1 MNTFPWLPLLVVI
14 PLIGAV
20 VLAFMPRESVAQAKK
35 LALGVSLITLIVT
48 VATLWQFDSD
58 SDQAYQLVSSYSWIP
73 ALGVDFSLGLSGI
86 SVVMVG
92 LIGVL
97 MPLVILGGWNEAD
110 DKIGSV
116 KGYFALML
124 TLQALLFGVFMATD
138 LFLFY
143 ILFEAVLIPM
153 YFIIG
158 RYGGPQRQYAAV
170 KFLLYSLVGG
180 LLMLVAVIA
189 LYVQSAAE
197 LGQGTFD
204 LSALSTLQL
213 DSGIQKWIF
222 LGFFIAFAIK
232 APMWPVHTWLP
243 DAAGQTTPG
252 SAVLMVGVM
261 DKIGT
266 FGMLALCLPLFPEA
280 AQFFAPFIV
289 VLALISIIYGAIM
302 ALGQRDIMRLI
313 AYTSVSHFGFIVM
326 GIFAMTSQGM
336 SGATFYMLNHG
347 LSTGALFLIVGFMI
361 SRRGSS
367 LIESFGGVHKV
378 APILAGTFMLAGLSS
393 LSLPGMSSFVSE
405 FLVLV
410 GTFETYQ
417 WAAVIATVGIVL
429 SALYILW
436 LYQRTMTG
444 PVAPGC
450 ENFTD
455 LNAREKWSV
464 GPIIALIIFFGFFA
478 APVLNAINPAVDR
491 VMQQVGV
498 VDPEPTI
505 EKVYYQPVSGAESDL
520 PDGEQPPTPVDEN
533 GVVPLERE
541 ANDGEGG
548 QS

>member
-35 LALGVSLITLIVT
+35 VALGVSLITLIVT

-204 LSALSTLQL
+204 LSTLSTLQL

-347 LSTGALFLIVGFMI
+347 LSTGALFLIAGFMI

-520 PDGEQPPTPVDEN
+520 PDGKQPPTPVDEN

>member
-1 MNTFPWLPLLVVI
+1 MNSFPWLTLLIVI
-14 PLIGAV
+14 PIIGAI
-20 VLAFMPRESVAQAKK
+20 VLAAMPRESVTQAKK
-35 LALGVSLITLIVT
+35 VALAVSLITLIVT
-48 VATLWQFDSD
+48 IVTLFQFDSD
-58 SDQAYQLVSSYSWIP
+58 SDQAFQLVNSYSWIP
-73 ALGVDFSLGLSGI
+73 ALGVKFSLGLSGI
-86 SVVMVG
+86 SIVMVG

-110 DKIGSV
+110 DAIGSV
-116 KGYFALML
+116 KGYYSLML

-143 ILFEAVLIPM
+143 IFFEAVLIPM

-189 LYVQSAAE
+189 LYVQGASQ
-197 LGQGTFD
+197 LGEGTFD

-347 LSTGALFLIVGFMI
+347 LSTGALFLIAGFLI

-378 APILAGTFMLAGLSS
+378 APILAGTFLLAGLSS

-417 WAAVIATVGIVL
+417 WAAIIATVGIVL

-455 LNAREKWSV
+455 LNTREKWSV

-478 APVLNAINPAVDR
+478 APVLNAINPSVDR

-498 VDPEPTI
+498 VDPQPAISDNVTI
-505 EKVYYQPVSGAESDL
+505 
-520 PDGEQPPTPVDEN
+520 PVDEN
-533 GVVPLERE
+533 AVVPLERE

>member
-1 MNTFPWLPLLVVI
+1 MNSFPWLIFLIIVPLV
-14 PLIGAV
+14 GAV
-20 VLAFMPRESVAQAKK
+20 VLAAMPRESVEQAKK
-35 LALGVSLITLIVT
+35 VALAVSLVTLVITIV
-48 VATLWQFDSD
+48 ALLQFNSD
-58 SDQAYQLVSSYSWIP
+58 SGSAYQLVSSYSWIP
-73 ALGVDFSLGLSGI
+73 ALGVKFSLGLNGI
-86 SVVMVG
+86 SLVMVG

-110 DKIGSV
+110 DAIGSV

-153 YFIIG
+153 YFLIG

-189 LYVQSAAE
+189 VYVQSVSQ
-197 LGQGTFD
+197 LGVGTFD
-204 LSALSTLQL
+204 ISQLATLQI
-213 DSGIQKWIF
+213 DEGVQKWIF

-243 DAAGQTTPG
+243 DAAGQATPG

-280 AQFFAPFIV
+280 SKFFAPFIV
-289 VLALISIIYGAIM
+289 VLAVISIIYGAVL

-313 AYTSVSHFGFIVM
+313 AYTSISHFGFIVM

-336 SGATFYMLNHG
+336 TGATFYMLNHG
-347 LSTGALFLIVGFMI
+347 FSTAALFLIAGFLI
-361 SRRGSS
+361 SRRGSA
-367 LIESFGGVHKV
+367 LIEAFGGVQKV
-378 APILAGTFMLAGLSS
+378 APILAGTFLIAGLSS

-410 GTFETYQ
+410 GTFETYK
-417 WAAVIATVGIVL
+417 WAAIVATLGIVL

-444 PVAPGC
+444 SVKEGC
-450 ENFTD
+450 EDFKD
-455 LNAREKWSV
+455 LNSREKWSV
-464 GPIIALIIFFGFFA
+464 APILALIIFFGFFA
-478 APVLNAINPAVDR
+478 APVLNAINPTVDR

-498 VDPEPTI
+498 TDPAPAVDGYL
-505 EKVYYQPVSGAESDL
+505 VYG
-520 PDGEQPPTPVDEN
+520 PVDEKGQPVKPQVSVHEN
-533 GVVPLERE
+533 GVMPVER
-541 ANDGEGG
+541 NSNNGEGG

>member
-1 MNTFPWLPLLVVI
+1 MNSFPWLTLLIVVPI
-14 PLIGAV
+14 IGAI
-20 VLAFMPRESVAQAKK
+20 VLAFMPRDSIAQAKK
-35 LALGVSLITLIVT
+35 VALAISLVTLIVT
-48 VATLWQFDSD
+48 IVTLFQFDSD
-58 SDQAYQLVSSYSWIP
+58 SDQAFQLVNSYSWIP
-73 ALGVDFSLGLSGI
+73 ALGVNFSLGLSGI

-110 DKIGSV
+110 DAIGSV
-116 KGYFALML
+116 KGYYSLML

-189 LYVQSAAE
+189 LYVQGAGE

-204 LSALSTLQL
+204 ISQLTTLQL
-213 DSGIQKWIF
+213 DSGLQNWIF

-280 AQFFAPFIV
+280 SKTFAPFIV

-347 LSTGALFLIVGFMI
+347 LSTGALFLIAGFLI

-367 LIESFGGVHKV
+367 LIEAFGGVHKV
-378 APILAGTFMLAGLSS
+378 APILAGTFLLAGLSS

-410 GTFETYQ
+410 GTFETYA
-417 WAAVIATVGIVL
+417 WAAIIATVGIVL

-450 ENFTD
+450 ENFAD

-478 APVLNAINPAVDR
+478 APVLNAINPSVDR

-498 VDPEPTI
+498 TDPAPTI
-505 EKVYYQPVSGAESDL
+505 EQVTYEPLSG
-520 PDGEQPPTPVDEN
+520 GELAPAPVDEN

-548 QS
+548 QT

>member
-1 MNTFPWLPLLVVI
+1 
-14 PLIGAV
+14 
-20 VLAFMPRESVAQAKK
+20 MPRESVAQAKK
-35 LALGVSLITLIVT
+35 VALGVSVLTLIMTIV
-48 VATLWQFDSD
+48 VLFQFDAD
-58 SDQAYQLVSSYSWIP
+58 SDQAHQLVNSYSWIP
-73 ALGVDFSLGLSGI
+73 ALGVNFSLGVSGI
-86 SVVMVG
+86 SLVMVG

-97 MPLVILGGWNEAD
+97 VPLVILGGWNEAD
-110 DKIGSV
+110 DAIGSV
-116 KGYFALML
+116 KGYFSLIL
-124 TLQALLFGVFMATD
+124 TLQALLFGVFLATD

-153 YFIIG
+153 YFLIG

-189 LYVQSAAE
+189 LYVQSAEQLTSA
-197 LGQGTFD
+197 TFD
-204 LSALSTLQL
+204 ISQLATLQI
-213 DSGIQKWIF
+213 DEGVQKWIF

-243 DAAGQTTPG
+243 DAAGQSTPG

-280 AQFFAPFIV
+280 SQFFAPFII
-289 VLALISIIYGAIM
+289 VLALISIIYGAVL

-347 LSTGALFLIVGFMI
+347 FSTAALFLIAGFMI

-367 LIESFGGVHKV
+367 LIESFGGVQKV
-378 APILAGTFMLAGLSS
+378 APILAGTFLIAGLSS
-393 LSLPGMSSFVSE
+393 LSLPGTSSFVSE

-417 WAAVIATVGIVL
+417 WAAIVATVGIVL

-444 PVAPGC
+444 PVQDDC
-450 ENFTD
+450 KDFTD
-455 LNAREKWSV
+455 LNTREKVSV
-464 GPIIALIIFFGFFA
+464 IPILALIIVFGFFA
-478 APVLNAINPAVDR
+478 APVLNAINPSVDR

-498 VDPEPTI
+498 TDPAPTI
-505 EKVYYQPVSGAESDL
+505 GNFEPATGGAANQAD
-520 PDGEQPPTPVDEN
+520 TPQSVNEN
-533 GVVPLERE
+533 DVVPLERE

-548 QS
+548 GS